1 MTRPELWS
9 KRKQAE
15 HAQRLLNELLDFQK
29 HLTDEIA
36 AADAV
41 EGLRILRHMNKVL
54 RAQAGSVE
62 K

>member
-29 HLTDEIA
+29 HLTNEVA

-54 RAQAGSVE
+54 RSEVRSCE

>member
-15 HAQRLLNELLDFQK
+15 HAQRLLDEFLDFQK
-29 HLTDEIA
+29 HLTNEIA

-54 RAQAGSVE
+54 RSEVRSFE